1 MEIRVYTSNTCA
13 FCEKVKNALKESEI
27 DYVEVDINAEE
38 NKKEW
43 LTVTRMTTAN
53 VTPQIKLA
61 GDHWLPHR
69 DFTTPED
76 LIKRIQFIEEYNL
89 NEMST
94 EELAIQTQ
102 QMLRNL
108 SFGMNG
114 LRQDLLR
121 IQNVLFN
128 PKNKEDKNNT
138 TPTKE

>member
-1 MEIRVYTSNTCA
+1 MEIRIYTSNTCA
-13 FCEKVKNALKESEI
+13 FCEKVKSALKEAEI
-27 DYVEVDINAEE
+27 DFTEVDINVDE

-43 LTVTRMTTAN
+43 LTVTRLTTAN
-53 VTPQIKLA
+53 VTPQVKIS

-76 LIKRIQFIEEYNL
+76 LVKRIEFILEHNLEEI
-89 NEMST
+89 T
-94 EELAIQTQ
+94 PEELAIQTQ

-128 PKNKEDKNNT
+128 PKSKEKT
-138 TPTKE
+138 EESTETKE